1 MNSIKQTKEDLLKD
15 INQLL
20 SYGKEEPTINPK
32 LLVYMD
38 EASLISIKKGLL
50 SRVGILSDA
59 DKIWLE
65 QFKKYE

>member
-1 MNSIKQTKEDLLKD
+1 MNSIKQTKEELLFD
-15 INQLL
+15 IEQLI
-20 SYGKEEPTINPK
+20 SYGNQKPTIASE
-32 LLVYMD
+32 LLTYMD

-50 SRVGILSDA
+50 SRVGVLSDA